1 MNKDSLEELGRLVIR
16 MREVVDDDPFMTIRI
31 NTAVSIL
38 EAAIREQ
45 MENRIWQIYRES
57 KELEAK
63 GG

>member
-16 MREVVDDDPFMTIRI
+16 MREVVGDDPFMTIRI
-31 NTAVSIL
+31 NTAISIL
-38 EAAIREQ
+38 EATIREQ

>member
-16 MREVVDDDPFMTIRI
+16 MREVVGDDPFMTIRI
-31 NTAVSIL
+31 NTAISIL